1 MNENQ
6 QKLLDLAKKRDI
18 SKMTFR
24 EIGRELGIPNPQTII
39 YHLDQ
44 LKKRGLLY
52 LDTQKRQ
59 RVAKPKAAIVDN
71 FFRIP
76 VLGSAS
82 CGPAAQ
88 VAEEHIEGYLTISQ
102 KSIDRSRPAGLIAV
116 KAVGESLNMAKLPGG
131 NIESGDYVVVDCNKQ
146 PRNGEYVLS
155 VIDGLANFKK
165 FFKDDGEI
173 RLVSESTENIPPIV
187 LHEQDLST
195 SGYLVN
201 GVVVRVVKK

>member
-59 RVAKPKAAIVDN
+59 MVAKPKAAIVDN